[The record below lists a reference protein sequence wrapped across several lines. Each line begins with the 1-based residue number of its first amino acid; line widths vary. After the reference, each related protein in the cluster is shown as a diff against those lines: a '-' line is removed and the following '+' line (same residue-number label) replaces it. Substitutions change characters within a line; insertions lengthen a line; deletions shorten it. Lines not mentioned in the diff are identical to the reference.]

1 MPTITNP
8 KTADGTNIPNCGMA
22 FNIAREVAEL
32 VGTPILIFPPPTT
45 LAVGIT
51 VPLAIATVSPSQ
63 RARGQGRKIYL
74 WLLRSYWSWSLLQ
87 GDRSQI

>member
-8 KTADGTNIPNCGMA
+8 KTADGTNIPNCGIA
-22 FNIAREVAEL
+22 FNIAREVAEV

-51 VPLAIATVSPSQ
+51 VPLAIATLSPSQ
-63 RARGQGRKIYL
+63 RASVKEVRHT
-74 WLLRSYWSWSLLQ
+74 
-87 GDRSQI
+87 